1 MMVIEIETGKKKRIR
16 AAEFIG
22 QWLTDGKEKYKKIEK
37 SIASMVAASIK
48 PLGMLE
54 EKKVLVI
61 NRFHTDRKSVV

>member
-37 SIASMVAASIK
+37 SIDKQPKECYNTSVKRGSSY
-48 PLGMLE
+48 
-54 EKKVLVI
+54 EKDFK
-61 NRFHTDRKSVV
+61 KS